1 MLKFVALSAGLLFA
15 GAASAQQSLE
25 ALHAR
30 VPAPP
35 ASAAAAPAWLAG
47 PEVVAL
53 RKQIKDQRAFVE
65 KLMKE
70 ANADA
75 AITGAQTGGV
85 IDFQRAQTDPEYAK
99 QIQAK
104 IAAMSQEE
112 KMKLAMQMQQ
122 ATQQNALRD
131 VKAMAADPEAVT
143 IAADHYADYQ
153 ANPAKM
159 SGIQAQATAIH
170 DIQQRTRAKD
180 GEITAKAAKNLKC
193 SDGEGG
199 CASKADEAADKATR
213 KAAYDQVIVEYDK
226 ALASIRQQV
235 EAARKVRAAAI
246 AAAQRDLAPAQ
257 YGSAAKSSA
266 NRQLLA
272 TYHNSVLNEIE
283 ELMILSESA
292 AQWAADRYQA
302 RPN

>member
-1 MLKFVALSAGLLFA
+1 M
-15 GAASAQQSLE
+15 Q
-25 ALHAR
+25 
-30 VPAPP
+30 
-35 ASAAAAPAWLAG
+35 
-47 PEVVAL
+47 
-53 RKQIKDQRAFVE
+53 
-65 KLMKE
+65 
-70 ANADA
+70 
-75 AITGAQTGGV
+75 
-85 IDFQRAQTDPEYAK
+85 
-99 QIQAK
+99 
-104 IAAMSQEE
+104 
-112 KMKLAMQMQQ
+112 LAMQMQQ

-131 VKAMAADPEAVT
+131 VKAMAADPEVVT
-143 IAADHYADYQ
+143 IAAEHYADYQ

-159 SGIQAQATAIH
+159 NGIQAQAQAIH

-180 GEITAKAAKNLKC
+180 AEITQKAAKLLKC

-213 KAAYDQVIVEYDK
+213 KAAYDQVLVEYDK
-226 ALASIRQQV
+226 ALVSIRQQV
-235 EAARKVRAAAI
+235 EAARKSRSAAI

-292 AQWAADRYQA
+292 AQWAAGRYEL

>member
-1 MLKFVALSAGLLFA
+1 MLKFFALSAGLLFA
-15 GAASAQQSLE
+15 SAASAQQSLE
-25 ALHAR
+25 ALHTR

-35 ASAAAAPAWLAG
+35 ATAAAAPAWLAG

-65 KLMKE
+65 KLMK
-70 ANADA
+70 DA
-75 AITGAQTGGV
+75 GTDATPTAAQTGGG
-85 IDFQRAQTDPEYAK
+85 IDFQRAQRDPAYAK
-99 QIQAK
+99 EIQAK
-104 IAAMSQEE
+104 IASMSQAEQ
-112 KMKLAMQMQQ
+112 MQLAMQMQQ

-131 VKAMAADPEAVT
+131 VKAMAVDPEAVK

-159 SGIQAQATAIH
+159 NGIQAQAAAIH

-180 GEITAKAAKNLKC
+180 AEITTKAAKLLKC

-213 KAAYDQVIVEYDK
+213 KASYDQVLVEYDK
-226 ALASIRQQV
+226 ALVSIRQQV
-235 EAARKVRAAAI
+235 EAARKARSAAI

-272 TYHNSVLNEIE
+272 TYHNSVLIEIE
-283 ELMILSESA
+283 ELLILSESA

>member
-1 MLKFVALSAGLLFA
+1 MLKFVALGAGLLFA
-15 GAASAQQSLE
+15 SAASAQQSLE
-25 ALHAR
+25 SLHAR
-30 VPAPP
+30 VPLPP
-35 ASAAAAPAWLAG
+35 TAAAAASGWLVG
-47 PEVVAL
+47 PEITAL

-70 ANADA
+70 AAADSQ
-75 AITGAQTGGV
+75 ITGAQTGGV
-85 IDFQRAQTDPEYAK
+85 IDFQRAQRDPAYAK
-99 QIQAK
+99 QVQAQ

-131 VKAMAADPEAVT
+131 VKAMATDPEAVT
-143 IAADHYADYQ
+143 IAAEHYADYQ
-153 ANPAKM
+153 ANPSKL
-159 SGIQAQATAIH
+159 SGIQAQYVAVA
-170 DIQQRTRAKD
+170 DIQQRVRAKD
-180 GEITAKAAKNLKC
+180 AEITAKAAKNLKC

-199 CASKADEAADKATR
+199 CASAADEAADKATR

-226 ALASIRQQV
+226 AMVSIRQQV
-235 EAARKVRAAAI
+235 EAARKVRSAAI
-246 AAAQRDLAPAQ
+246 AAAQRDLGPAQ

-272 TYHNSVLNEIE
+272 TYHNAVLIE
-283 ELMILSESA
+283 VEQLLALSEDA
-292 AQWAADRYQA
+292 AKWADMRYQA